1 MLPRARQG
9 INILFITL
17 GTALTVYIVFAAFGF
32 VSSSSVHYSNFVL
45 ANMTMASLLVLGKL
59 LDEKLTDVKKRF
71 WHVRLLLA
79 VIAMVLVI
87 FGGSYLRLNAVRLE
101 TIQPFFEELDFWIGL
116 LFLCGVMIL
125 NWFHWGWLLTSLII
139 LVIVYFFYGH
149 LVPYQLLMHPEYD
162 LNFVMSYMGL
172 GLNQGMFWLVR
183 MAADT
188 IYFLIIY
195 ASILLGVGMLR
206 LVIEIGK
213 VAGNRMQGGAAF
225 PAIIG
230 SGIVA
235 SVMGVAVAN
244 VVLTGRLTIPMMKK
258 HGYSN
263 SMAGAIEAVASTSG
277 QIMPPVMG
285 LAAFLIAD
293 YLNLPYAEVALAAL
307 IPGLLFVIGVSIG
320 VIASAQR
327 ERLPFLDERVDVD
340 AVIRLLPAFLISFC
354 AVLILLIGFYSPSLA
369 GLAGIVLALIFASL
383 QGKYRPKLKE
393 MISAFEDGLVIVT
406 ILSLLL
412 IAVGPLAQTFLTT
425 NLAGRL
431 GIVLVD
437 ILPDSVFL
445 MLLGTMIVSLFLGMG
460 LPTPVAYIVVA
471 LTLVP
476 FMQQI
481 GVPALAAHFFV
492 FYFAVFST
500 LTPPVATSVIAAAKL
515 ADASFLGTALDAM
528 KLMLTTFIIPFGFVF
543 HPELMSFPNVTW
555 GVVPPVLL
563 ILVLQGT
570 SSVFCYGY
578 FLRNLTKYER
588 GAFGFLT
595 FVGVSVLIDK
605 DFANWIVFCVLLT
618 TAVAWIYL
626 TRGRSIQTVPSRKA

>member
-1 MLPRARQG
+1 MLPRAKQG
-9 INILFITL
+9 INFLFVTL
-17 GTALTVYIVFAAFGF
+17 GTALTVYIAFAAFGF
-32 VSSSSVHYSNFVL
+32 VSSSSVHYTNFVL
-45 ANMTMASLLVLGKL
+45 AIMTMASLLVLQKL
-59 LDEKLTDVKKRF
+59 LDEKLTDDRKRF
-71 WHVRLLLA
+71 WHARLFLA
-79 VIAMVLVI
+79 LIATVLVI
-87 FGGSYLRLNAVRLE
+87 VGGSYLRLNAIRLE

-162 LNFVMSYMGL
+162 LDFVMSYMGL

-206 LVIEIGK
+206 LAIEIGK
-213 VAGNRMQGGAAF
+213 AAGNRVRGGAAF

-230 SGIVA
+230 SGIIA

-258 HGYSN
+258 HGYS
-263 SMAGAIEAVASTSG
+263 STMAGAIEAVASTSG
-277 QIMPPVMG
+277 QIMPPVLG

-293 YLNLPYAEVALAAL
+293 YLNLPYAEVALAAV
-307 IPGLLFVIGVSIG
+307 IPGLLFIIGVSIG
-320 VIASAQR
+320 VVIFSQR
-327 ERLPFLDERVDVD
+327 ERLPFLGERVDVG
-340 AVIRLLPAFLISFC
+340 AVMRLLPAFLISFG
-354 AVLILLIGFYSPSLA
+354 AVLILLVGFYSPSFA
-369 GLAGIVLALIFASL
+369 GMAGIALVLVFAPF
-383 QGKYRPKLKE
+383 QGRYRPKLKE
-393 MISAFEDGLVIVT
+393 LFAAFQDGLVIVT

-425 NLAGRL
+425 NLASRL

-437 ILPDSVFL
+437 ILPDSVVL

-515 ADASFLGTALDAM
+515 ADASFIGTALDAM

-543 HPELMSFPNVTW
+543 HPELMSFPNLTW
-555 GVVPPVLL
+555 EVVPPVVL
-563 ILVLQGT
+563 IIVLQWT

-578 FLRNLTKYER
+578 FFRDLTKFER
-588 GAFGFLT
+588 GAFGFFT
-595 FVGVSVLIDK
+595 FVGASVLIDK
-605 DFANWIVFCVLLT
+605 DLANWIVFSVLV
-618 TAVAWIYL
+618 TAAVTWIYL
-626 TRGRSIQTVPSRKA
+626 TRDRLIQAVPSGKS

>member
-1 MLPRARQG
+1 MPRAKQG
-9 INILFITL
+9 INFLFVTL
-17 GTALTVYIVFAAFGF
+17 GTALTVYIAFAAFGF
-32 VSSSSVHYSNFVL
+32 VSSSSVHYTNFVL
-45 ANMTMASLLVLGKL
+45 AIMTMASLLVLQKL
-59 LDEKLTDVKKRF
+59 LDEKLTDDRKRF
-71 WHVRLLLA
+71 WHARLFLA
-79 VIAMVLVI
+79 LIATVLVI
-87 FGGSYLRLNAVRLE
+87 VGGSYLRLNAIRLE

-162 LNFVMSYMGL
+162 LDFVMSYMGL

-183 MAADT
+183 MAADI

-206 LVIEIGK
+206 LAIEIGK
-213 VAGNRMQGGAAF
+213 AAGNRVRGGAAF

-230 SGIVA
+230 SGIIA

-258 HGYSN
+258 HGYS
-263 SMAGAIEAVASTSG
+263 STMAGAIEAVASTSG
-277 QIMPPVMG
+277 QIMPPVLG

-293 YLNLPYAEVALAAL
+293 YLNLPYAEVALAAV
-307 IPGLLFVIGVSIG
+307 IPGLLFIIGVSIG
-320 VIASAQR
+320 VVIFSQR
-327 ERLPFLDERVDVD
+327 ERLPFLGERVDVG
-340 AVIRLLPAFLISFC
+340 AVMRLLPAFLISFG
-354 AVLILLIGFYSPSLA
+354 AVLILLVGFYSPSFA
-369 GLAGIVLALIFASL
+369 GMAGIALVLVFAPF
-383 QGKYRPKLKE
+383 QGRYRPKLKE
-393 MISAFEDGLVIVT
+393 LFAAFQDGLVIVT

-425 NLAGRL
+425 NLASRL

-437 ILPDSVFL
+437 ILPDSVVL

-543 HPELMSFPNVTW
+543 HPELMSFPNLTW
-555 GVVPPVLL
+555 EVVPPVVL
-563 ILVLQGT
+563 IIVLQWT

-578 FLRNLTKYER
+578 FFRDLTKFER
-588 GAFGFLT
+588 GAFGFFT

-605 DFANWIVFCVLLT
+605 DLANWIVFSVLV
-618 TAVAWIYL
+618 TAAVTWIYL
-626 TRGRSIQTVPSRKA
+626 TRDRLIQAVPSGKS

>member
-1 MLPRARQG
+1 MLLRVRQG
-9 INILFITL
+9 INVLFITL
-17 GTALTVYIVFAAFGF
+17 GTALTIYIAIAAFGF
-32 VSSSSVHYSNFVL
+32 VSSSSIHYSNFVL
-45 ANMTMASLLVLGKL
+45 ANMTMASLLILQKL
-59 LDEKLTDVKKRF
+59 LDEKLTDTKKRL
-71 WHVRLLLA
+71 WNVRLLLA
-79 VIAMVLVI
+79 LIAMTLVI
-87 FGGSYLRLNAVRLE
+87 IGGSYLRIHAVRLE

-139 LVIVYFFYGH
+139 LVIVYFFFGH

-162 LNFVMSYMGL
+162 LDFVMSYMGL

-183 MAADT
+183 MAADI

-213 VAGNRMQGGAAF
+213 AAGNRVQGGAAF

-230 SGIVA
+230 SGIIA

-244 VVLTGRLTIPMMKK
+244 VVLTGRLTIPMMKR

-263 SMAGAIEAVASTSG
+263 SMAGAIESVASTSG
-277 QIMPPVMG
+277 QIMPPVLG

-307 IPGLLFVIGVSIG
+307 IPGVLFVIGVSIG
-320 VIASAQR
+320 VITFAQR
-327 ERLPFLDERVDVD
+327 ERLSFLGERVDVD
-340 AVIRLLPAFLISFC
+340 AVMRLLPAFLISFF

-369 GLAGIVLALIFASL
+369 GLAGVVLALVFAPL

-393 MISAFEDGLVIVT
+393 MMSAFEDGLVIVT

-437 ILPDSVFL
+437 ILPDSVVL

-460 LPTPVAYIVVA
+460 LPTPVAYIVVS

-555 GVVPPVLL
+555 GVIPPILL
-563 ILVLQGT
+563 ILVLQWS
-570 SSVFCYGY
+570 SSVFCYGH
-578 FLRNLTKYER
+578 FLRDMTRFER
-588 GAFGFLT
+588 SAFGFLT
-595 FVGVSVLIDK
+595 FVGVFVLIDK
-605 DFANWIVFCVLLT
+605 AFANWTIFVVLLV
-618 TAVAWIYL
+618 AVVSWIYL
-626 TRGRSIQTVPSRKA
+626 TRGRVIQTVPREKA

>member
-32 VSSSSVHYSNFVL
+32 VSSSSIHYSNFVL
-45 ANMTMASLLVLGKL
+45 ANMTMASLLVLRKL
-59 LDEKLTDVKKRF
+59 LDEKLTDDVKKRF

-195 ASILLGVGMLR
+195 RFYPAWRRHVAV
-206 LVIEIGK
+206 VIEIGK

-244 VVLTGRLTIPMMKK
+244 V
-258 HGYSN
+258 S
-263 SMAGAIEAVASTSG
+263 
-277 QIMPPVMG
+277 
-285 LAAFLIAD
+285 
-293 YLNLPYAEVALAAL
+293 
-307 IPGLLFVIGVSIG
+307 
-320 VIASAQR
+320 
-327 ERLPFLDERVDVD
+327 
-340 AVIRLLPAFLISFC
+340 
-354 AVLILLIGFYSPSLA
+354 
-369 GLAGIVLALIFASL
+369 
-383 QGKYRPKLKE
+383 
-393 MISAFEDGLVIVT
+393 
-406 ILSLLL
+406 
-412 IAVGPLAQTFLTT
+412 
-425 NLAGRL
+425 
-431 GIVLVD
+431 
-437 ILPDSVFL
+437 
-445 MLLGTMIVSLFLGMG
+445 
-460 LPTPVAYIVVA
+460 
-471 LTLVP
+471 
-476 FMQQI
+476 
-481 GVPALAAHFFV
+481 
-492 FYFAVFST
+492 
-500 LTPPVATSVIAAAKL
+500 
-515 ADASFLGTALDAM
+515 
-528 KLMLTTFIIPFGFVF
+528 
-543 HPELMSFPNVTW
+543 
-555 GVVPPVLL
+555 
-563 ILVLQGT
+563 
-570 SSVFCYGY
+570 
-578 FLRNLTKYER
+578 
-588 GAFGFLT
+588 
-595 FVGVSVLIDK
+595 
-605 DFANWIVFCVLLT
+605 
-618 TAVAWIYL
+618 
-626 TRGRSIQTVPSRKA
+626 